1 MHWIEDW
8 PVMGVDKD
16 GDGCGDPVRTYKKPN
31 VGKTYPKATPQESDE
46 FNDINLGLQWQWHG
60 NPEPWWGYNNATKG
74 VLSLYSVPVS
84 SGYKNLWDVPNLLLQ
99 KIPAP
104 TFTATM
110 KVTLTPDKRYNG
122 ERTGLVVMGLDYAVL
137 ALEKTDEGFRL
148 SENECHKAD
157 KGKPE
162 VENASVMIPDSTAY
176 LRVKMADGVCNF
188 SYSLDGKKFKN
199 IGKPFTA
206 REGNGLVR
214 KSEHSAHVP
223 RLPMT
228 AAAPISTGS
237 V

>member
-1 MHWIEDW
+1 M
-8 PVMGVDKD
+8 
-16 GDGCGDPVRTYKKPN
+16 
-31 VGKTYPKATPQESDE
+31 
-46 FNDINLGLQWQWHG
+46 
-60 NPEPWWGYNNATKG
+60 
-74 VLSLYSVPVS
+74 PVS

-188 SYSLDGKKFKN
+188 SYSLDGKEVQEYRQAVYRPRGEMDWCENRN
-199 IGKPFTA
+199 ILHTSQGCQ
-206 REGNGLVR
+206 
-214 KSEHSAHVP
+214 
-223 RLPMT
+223 
-228 AAAPISTGS
+228 
-237 V
+237 